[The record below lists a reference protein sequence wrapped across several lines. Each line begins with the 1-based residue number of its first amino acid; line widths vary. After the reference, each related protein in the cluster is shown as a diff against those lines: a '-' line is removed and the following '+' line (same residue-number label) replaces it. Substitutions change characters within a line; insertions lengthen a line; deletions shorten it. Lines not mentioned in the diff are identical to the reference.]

1 MLMLMLILM
10 LIVMDGDVD
19 VDVDGRMDMLYGESE
34 PSLWRSDAANLFV
47 FRISHDVH
55 QQSGL
60 RAIPSATDQCLVR
73 VPGGLASKTSRAR
86 VFCDLQSSR
95 RYAFLCLLTQATAA
109 RKRTTNASRGS
120 MWTGSVTAK
129 RARSSRQAVS
139 MGFKSCEH
147 LG

>member
-1 MLMLMLILM
+1 MSKRPPEDHPILSEI
-10 LIVMDGDVD
+10 LRQLGDVLTPEEAED
-19 VDVDGRMDMLYGESE
+19 V
-34 PSLWRSDAANLFV
+34 ANVV

-55 QQSGL
+55 QKSGL

-73 VPGGLASKTSRAR
+73 LPGGLASKTSRAR

-129 RARSSRQAVS
+129 RARSSRRTGHPRDLQRR
-139 MGFKSCEH
+139 E
-147 LG
+147 